1 MGKNV
6 GTHNIAKPVQVS
18 VAETSVW
25 VMGRVAMSDMKRF
38 VLALPG
44 PEVGRFSL
52 KKDFKTGK
60 LSRWADGS
68 CGNNLQVGFYSREDS
83 REVDNYTWSW
93 GQKTLRRLVAFAD
106 AYLRHDDDRLH
117 VYVSVLPDTH
127 SQLKADDYNGQWVE
141 RVLSI
146 YNIRS
151 QGGSVDYTDES
162 VEEPMD

>member
-6 GTHNIAKPVQVS
+6 GKHNIAKPVQVS
-18 VAETSVW
+18 TADTSVW
-25 VMGRVAMSDMKRF
+25 VMGRVAMSDIKRF
-38 VLALPG
+38 VLSLPG
-44 PEVGRFSL
+44 PEVGRYSL

-60 LSRWADGS
+60 LSKWADGS
-68 CGNNLQVGFYSREDS
+68 CASNLQVGFYSLEGS
-83 REVDNYTWSW
+83 PEVANYTWSW

-106 AYLRHDDDRLH
+106 SYLRPDDRRLH

-127 SQLKADDYNGQWVE
+127 SQLKTDDYNGQWVE

-146 YNIRS
+146 YDIRS
-151 QGGSVDYTDES
+151 QGGTVDYTDES